1 MGEVLGEQRRE
12 QWHKWV
18 GHLGLEPGPDA
29 VQEVERRWKG
39 DTKMGS
45 WARQRLESRIQGNIR
60 GHYRVVTGVSLHR
73 KLGGPGREGTEVSK
87 QAGNT
92 GCLRTQQGWDL
103 PGATVLKRL
112 GDVWWMQREL
122 WEEWRLST
130 RTRVWVKETGQS
142 GYSKESG

>member
-18 GHLGLEPGPDA
+18 RHLGLEPGPDA

-39 DTKMGS
+39 YTKMGS
-45 WARQRLESRIQGNIR
+45 WARHRLESRIKGNIR

-103 PGATVLKRL
+103 PGATVKRR
-112 GDVWWMQREL
+112 MQRGTVGRMETQ
-122 WEEWRLST
+122 RQTPGSGSK
-130 RTRVWVKETGQS
+130 RQGRVGIARS
-142 GYSKESG
+142 